1 MPSWNLPWAY
11 SDLGAVSP
19 VKLYADNEHLLQ
31 AIGNKA
37 AAVAI
42 MSPDDFL
49 DLTTEDAAQ
58 KRRII
63 ASAKPLEFYND
74 LARKHK
80 ILIAPNLMVD
90 IRQDFGRVQA
100 HEGRHR
106 AAAFMKAGGTDFPV
120 FIRLADGYYGIRK
133 IQDENNRYGRL
144 IERRDIPEGF
154 IGQFNRYV
162 VRFPNKINMI
172 PENMR

>member
-1 MPSWNLPWAY
+1 MAIFVSG
-11 SDLGAVSP
+11 LGAVAP
-19 VKLYADNEHLLQ
+19 AKLYVDNEHLLQ

-49 DLTTEDAAQ
+49 DLTTQDIEQ

-74 LARKHK
+74 LARKHE
-80 ILIAPNLMVD
+80 IIIAPNLKVD
-90 IRQDFGRVQA
+90 IRQEFGRIQA

-120 FIRLADGYYGIRK
+120 FITPADGYYGIRK
-133 IQDENNRYGRL
+133 IHDANNRYGRL
-144 IERRDIPEGF
+144 IEHRDIPEEL
-154 IGQFNRYV
+154 IGQFNPSV
-162 VRFPNKINMI
+162 IRFVHKINMI